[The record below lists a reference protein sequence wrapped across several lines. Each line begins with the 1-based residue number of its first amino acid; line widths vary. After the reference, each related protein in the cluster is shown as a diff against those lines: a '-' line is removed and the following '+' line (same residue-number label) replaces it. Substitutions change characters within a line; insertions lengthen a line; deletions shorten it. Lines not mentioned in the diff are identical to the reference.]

1 MDNELYHYGIPG
13 MKWGVRKKT
22 YSNSEISNYRKKK
35 IAEAPTK
42 EESPRGANKGWY
54 KNAPKTTI
62 VREMKREEASM
73 LKSEAKLNKVGKK
86 ANKRINAIQKDI
98 DSFKGYENG
107 IYAKNGKMLV
117 SKTDVQQ
124 SVKAL
129 SDLQAKDAKKVTDM
143 VKELSKKYNVVY
155 DVASESYKLR
165 YKH

>member
-1 MDNELYHYGIPG
+1 MNNELYHYGIPG

-42 EESPRGANKGWY
+42 EESSRGANKGWY

-62 VREMKREEASM
+62 VREMKREEVSM

-86 ANKRINAIQKDI
+86 ADKRINAIQKDI

-129 SDLQAKDAKKVTDM
+129 SDLKAKDAKKVTDM

-155 DVASESYKLR
+155 DVASKSYKLR